1 MIYIL
6 IIIVFYLKINGSL
19 NNIFVKGCVFLLSY
33 ENLKKDDEIISYI
46 KAANDVLGVIGY
58 TEHGLAHVV
67 KTGTDASRI
76 LETLGYGERE
86 CELAKIAGLLHDI
99 GNSVNR
105 SGHAQSGAYLAFE
118 LLRARN
124 FPPEEVIA
132 VTTAIGHH
140 DEKTAAPVTPLA
152 AALIIADKS
161 DVRTSR
167 VRNKNTVFT
176 DIHDRVN
183 YAVFDSD
190 IFVSKEDK
198 LIKLTL
204 KIDTLVCPVMEYFE
218 IFLERMVLCKKS
230 AAFLGCDFELIIN
243 DTRLL

>member
-1 MIYIL
+1 MYI
-6 IIIVFYLKINGSL
+6 NS
-19 NNIFVKGCVFLLSY
+19 
-33 ENLKKDDEIISYI
+33 
-46 KAANDVLGVIGY
+46 ANDVLGAIGY
-58 TEHGLAHVV
+58 TEHGMAHAV
-67 KTGTDASRI
+67 KTGADASRI
-76 LETLGYGERE
+76 LSTLGYGERK

-99 GNSVNR
+99 GNTVNR
-105 SGHAQSGAYLAFE
+105 CDHAQNGAYLAFG
-118 LLRARN
+118 LLRARD
-124 FPPEEVIA
+124 FPPQEVIDII
-132 VTTAIGHH
+132 TAIGHH

-152 AALIIADKS
+152 AALILADKS

-167 VRNKNTVFT
+167 VRNKNTVGY

-183 YAVFDSD
+183 YAVFDSELE
-190 IFVSKEDK
+190 INKENK

-204 KIDTLVCPVMEYFE
+204 RIDTQVCPVMEYFE

>member
-1 MIYIL
+1 M
-6 IIIVFYLKINGSL
+6 
-19 NNIFVKGCVFLLSY
+19 LSY
-33 ENLKKDDEIISYI
+33 EKLRKDEEILSYVNS
-46 KAANDVLGVIGY
+46 ANDVLGAIGY
-58 TEHGLAHVV
+58 TEHGMAHAV

-76 LETLGYGERE
+76 LETLGYDERE

-99 GNSVNR
+99 GNTINR
-105 SGHAQSGAYLAFE
+105 TDHAQSGAFLAFE

-124 FPPEEVIA
+124 FPYDEVIGI
-132 VTTAIGHH
+132 VTAIGHH
-140 DEKTAAPVTPLA
+140 DDKTAAPVTPLA
-152 AALIIADKS
+152 AALILADKS
-161 DVRTSR
+161 DVRTTR
-167 VRNKNTVFT
+167 VRNKSTVYT

-190 IFVSKEDK
+190 LSIKSKEK
-198 LIKLTL
+198 LIILKL

-218 IFLERMVLCKKS
+218 IFLDRMVLCKKS